1 MKPLIQN
8 ILYLTTLFV
17 RILPLWKKS
26 RSVEVLPRL
35 SSLPVALPVNFNALP
50 KSFASHFVI
59 KKSIPPR
66 RIFLLKN
73 VYISGDAVVFKNG
86 RIFIPSL
93 TWLRDLNLYRHG
105 KFLLRQWFG
114 TVIRVPRSS
123 TAALVYDQWSAD
135 NYYHWMIEALPR
147 LMLTQQ
153 KFPDALLIVPEP
165 APEFIH
171 ATVALLAPGRTL
183 FLKRQGPV
191 LHVPNLVLPELV
203 YYDEEVYATGSASNM
218 PSQKNPRQ
226 EELILTV
233 RKKIL
238 AHFPASRNKRKIF
251 VSRSKQRTRRLVN
264 EQEIIPLLDKY
275 GFEIKF
281 FEGMRFEEQVKLLQ
295 DTAVLLGVH
304 GGNMVNILFMP
315 EGGKVIELMNKD
327 YLNDA
332 YYLLSSTIGLPYY
345 SIPCVMADKRID
357 TSGDHIVVNDA
368 DLVVDVKLLEETI
381 RMALEGS

>member
-1 MKPLIQN
+1 
-8 ILYLTTLFV
+8 
-17 RILPLWKKS
+17 
-26 RSVEVLPRL
+26 
-35 SSLPVALPVNFNALP
+35 
-50 KSFASHFVI
+50 
-59 KKSIPPR
+59 
-66 RIFLLKN
+66 
-73 VYISGDAVVFKNG
+73 
-86 RIFIPSL
+86 
-93 TWLRDLNLYRHG
+93 
-105 KFLLRQWFG
+105 
-114 TVIRVPRSS
+114 
-123 TAALVYDQWSAD
+123 
-135 NYYHWMIEALPR
+135 
-147 LMLTQQ
+147 MLTQQ

-327 YLNDA
+327 YLDDA

-345 SIPCVMADKRID
+345 SVPCVMADKRID